1 VRYGNFLVIFL
12 ENCAF
17 SSFFSLLYP
26 RKTDITDMK
35 QPQRGICQPTPFQL
49 DFIRLLLDAGVHQR
63 GVNSYNKERARAHD
77 VLSDPNKH

>member
-1 VRYGNFLVIFL
+1 
-12 ENCAF
+12 
-17 SSFFSLLYP
+17 
-26 RKTDITDMK
+26 MK

-77 VLSDPNKH
+77 VLSATNKH